1 MKLPEIKISIAAIRS
16 ARGLPLLEDFKRRM
30 PHMDLL
36 DWLQFSFG
44 FQKGN
49 VANQREH
56 LIRLLVNSHIRHTHK
71 QAPKLED
78 GAVDEL

>member
-1 MKLPEIKISIAAIRS
+1 MQLPEIKIAIAAIRS

-44 FQKGN
+44 FQ
-49 VANQREH
+49 VPFFS
-56 LIRLLVNSHIRHTHK
+56 LYFSSSDCIY
-71 QAPKLED
+71 
-78 GAVDEL
+78 

>member
-1 MKLPEIKISIAAIRS
+1 
-16 ARGLPLLEDFKRRM
+16 M

-56 LIRLLVNSHIRHTHK
+56 LIRLLANSHIRHTHK

>member
-1 MKLPEIKISIAAIRS
+1 MQLPEIKIAIAAIRS

-44 FQKGN
+44 FQ
-49 VANQREH
+49 
-56 LIRLLVNSHIRHTHK
+56 
-71 QAPKLED
+71 LED
-78 GAVDEL
+78 GAVDEQMKKFFKNYTEWCKFLDRKSNIRSA